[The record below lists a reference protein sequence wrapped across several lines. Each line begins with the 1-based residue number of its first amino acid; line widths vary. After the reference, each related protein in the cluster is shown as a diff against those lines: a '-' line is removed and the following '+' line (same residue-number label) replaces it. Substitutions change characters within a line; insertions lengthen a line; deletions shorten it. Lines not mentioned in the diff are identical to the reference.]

1 MLFTQQTNTYHWL
14 THTHTHTHQG
24 GWHCAISV
32 SGLAAAHF
40 VLAFRHDFSSF
51 SEINQMQEQPGR
63 QEGSSRVS
71 LFSGGRLCCFIC
83 CCPVSATP
91 PTCRRLACQHR
102 RPQSRGSCL
111 CLPCLPACLACLLV
125 GHSSSHFI
133 Y

>member
-14 THTHTHTHQG
+14 THSHTHTHTETHTQ

-63 QEGSSRVS
+63 QPGSSRVS

-91 PTCRRLACQHR
+91 PVNTDA
-102 RPQSRGSCL
+102 PSRGEGAASV
-111 CLPCLPACLACLLV
+111 CLPALPACLLDIHQAI
-125 GHSSSHFI
+125 SSI
-133 Y
+133 D